1 MAGNLM
7 LPVYGEVMK
16 IICPKCSGKLT
27 ISPDTLIG
35 MFVVCENC
43 GHLFRWQ
50 SNLLSDS
57 GKEKSPFQGDGVKH
71 PSHKKKKKRRNQ

>member
-1 MAGNLM
+1 MADNLI

-35 MFVVCENC
+35 LFVVCENC
-43 GHLFRWQ
+43 GHLFKWQ
-50 SNLLSDS
+50 SNLQSDS
-57 GKEKSPFQGDGVKH
+57 VKEKDTPKKDGEKLLSPQR
-71 PSHKKKKKRRNQ
+71 KKKKRKP